1 MTPEISIV
9 SYVEKIY
16 YVFSALI
23 KLIIESKNF
32 VITSKYNPLI
42 KRFRSFKDNL
52 STKEKG
58 CFCIEGTHLI
68 EEFLKLGINPEKI
81 IATEEWLVNNNYL
94 INHLDVEI
102 ISEVSKESLR
112 SAVSTKNPDGVAAI
126 VQKSAFKE
134 CTFDKEDDFILVL
147 DRIQDPGNLGNLFR
161 TALAA
166 GVSKVLLGGGASP
179 FNQKVL
185 RSSCGSIFHLPFRR
199 IEGNE
204 EDIYDELIDSLKV
217 ISKKGFQIICA
228 IGNNKF
234 LNKSPKPYWEYDW
247 LKPTVLILGN
257 EGSGI
262 HNKIQETF
270 RETITIPHS
279 ELVESLNVACVAVP
293 LLLERKRLIL
303 TSFSENKSD

>member
-1 MTPEISIV
+1 M
-9 SYVEKIY
+9 
-16 YVFSALI
+16 
-23 KLIIESKNF
+23 
-32 VITSKYNPLI
+32 
-42 KRFRSFKDNL
+42 
-52 STKEKG
+52 
-58 CFCIEGTHLI
+58 
-68 EEFLKLGINPEKI
+68 
-81 IATEEWLVNNNYL
+81 
-94 INHLDVEI
+94 EI
-102 ISEVSKESLR
+102 ISEVSRESLR

-166 GVSKVLLGGGASP
+166 GVNKVLLGGGASP

-199 IEGNE
+199 IEGGE
-204 EDIYDELIDSLKV
+204 EKICGELVDSLKK
-217 ISKKGFQIICA
+217 ISKKRFQIVLA

-234 LNKSPKPYWEYDW
+234 SEKAPKPYWEYDW
-247 LKPTVLILGN
+247 SKPTALVLGN

-262 HNKIQETF
+262 HNKIQEAF
-270 RETITIPHS
+270 QETITIPHS

-293 LLLERKRLIL
+293 LLMERKRLTL
-303 TSFSENKSD
+303 TSFSQNKSD